1 MIFDLV
7 LGLISAGALFTGFKN
22 GLLTT
27 ILRSIFFIAGGVGAM
42 YVVVQYDQSG
52 WLIVAIIAGA
62 YVSAWVGTRI
72 AKTLKVTIFRG
83 PLSFLDSVLGAV
95 FEIAKYVILFYVIGT
110 ILLWAPW
117 PTGQNAVAES
127 KFYLQVNERAPSVI
141 TEIRE
146 AVEKALANPRL

>member
-1 MIFDLV
+1 MPQEDEV
-7 LGLISAGALFTGFKN
+7 VRRAPLFTA
-22 GLLTT
+22 LDDAQAAS
-27 ILRSIFFIAGGVGAM
+27 LRASMDSVKI
-42 YVVVQYDQSG
+42 SK
-52 WLIVAIIAGA
+52 GA

-127 KFYLQVNERAPSVI
+127 KFYLQVNEHAPSVI

>member
-1 MIFDLV
+1 MIFDLIFGFV
-7 LGLISAGALFTGFKN
+7 ALGALYTGYKN
-22 GLLTT
+22 GLLKT
-27 ILRSIFFIAGGVGAM
+27 ILR
-42 YVVVQYDQSG
+42 
-52 WLIVAIIAGA
+52 IVAIIAGA
-62 YVSAWVGTRI
+62 YASAWVGTRI

-95 FEIAKYVILFYVIGT
+95 FETAKYVILFYVIGT

-146 AVEKALANPRL
+146 AVEKALVNPRL

>member
-1 MIFDLV
+1 MIFDLIFGFV
-7 LGLISAGALFTGFKN
+7 ALGALYTGYKD
-22 GLLTT
+22 GLLKT
-27 ILRSIFFIAGGVGAM
+27 ILRAGFFIAGGVGAM
-42 YVVVQYDQSG
+42 YLVVQYDQSG

-83 PLSFLDSVLGAV
+83 PLSFLDSILGAV
-95 FEIAKYVILFYVIGT
+95 FETAKYVILFYVIGT